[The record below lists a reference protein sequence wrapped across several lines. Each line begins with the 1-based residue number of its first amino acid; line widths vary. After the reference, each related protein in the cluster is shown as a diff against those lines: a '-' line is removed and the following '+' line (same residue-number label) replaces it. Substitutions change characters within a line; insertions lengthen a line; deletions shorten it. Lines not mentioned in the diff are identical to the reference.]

1 MIPIFTAHSSREC
14 RARFLELLRSAWPVR
29 PALHGLLRPPL
40 FALLA
45 DPDPELRREALQF
58 WHSELPQR
66 LPQRLQAVLQ
76 EPLQTPGTL
85 VGLCGMSPRLTRLLS

>member
-14 RARFLELLRSAWPVR
+14 RAHFLGLLQSAWPVR

-45 DPDPELRREALQF
+45 DPDPGLRLEALQF

-66 LPQRLQAVLQ
+66 LNQRLQAVLEQ
-76 EPLQTPGTL
+76 PLQAPGTL
-85 VGLCGMSPRLTRLLS
+85 VRLCRTSSL

>member
-1 MIPIFTAHSSREC
+1 MIPIFTAHSSRGC

-29 PALHGLLRPPL
+29 PALHALLRPPL

-45 DPDPELRREALQF
+45 DPNPELRREALQF
-58 WHSELPQR
+58 WHSELPQT

-76 EPLQTPGTL
+76 EPLQAPGTL
-85 VGLCGMSPRLTRLLS
+85 VRVCGTSPT